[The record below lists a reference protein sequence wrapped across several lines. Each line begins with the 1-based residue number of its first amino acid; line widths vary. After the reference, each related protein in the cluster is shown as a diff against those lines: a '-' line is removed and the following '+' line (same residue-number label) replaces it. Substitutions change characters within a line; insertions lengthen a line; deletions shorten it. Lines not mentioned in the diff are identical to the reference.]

1 MGMHH
6 GTLNHM
12 ANKEKML
19 VASAFEIQHILGSLC
34 PRLGTCAHSEAA
46 LRAGRMTT
54 P

>member
-6 GTLNHM
+6 GTLIHM

-34 PRLGTCAHSEAA
+34 PRLGT
-46 LRAGRMTT
+46 
-54 P
+54 